1 MTIYTKEINIEDSQ
15 IAENGEFLND
25 FTPCLLKNAKL
36 GEFITRNPST
46 RIVFTRGEYD
56 RQSKR
61 YALNDYNDHNRQLFL
76 AGDTVVYVGFI
87 Y

>member
-1 MTIYTKEINIEDSQ
+1 MTIYTKEINED
-15 IAENGEFLND
+15 GEFLND

-36 GEFITRNPST
+36 GEFITRKPST

-61 YALNDYNDHNRQLFL
+61 YALNDYNVHNRQLFL
-76 AGDTVVYVGFI
+76 AGDTVVYVGFT